1 MMTDFVIFD
10 VNAGHLQWSGGAVDK
25 AGALAGLQAVVGG
38 DPIDEAQFVVMPV
51 MGDQR
56 AEIEAWW
63 DNGGLSF
70 DEPEWLK
77 HVGRI

>member
-10 VNAGHLQWSGGAVDK
+10 VNAGHLQWSGGAADK